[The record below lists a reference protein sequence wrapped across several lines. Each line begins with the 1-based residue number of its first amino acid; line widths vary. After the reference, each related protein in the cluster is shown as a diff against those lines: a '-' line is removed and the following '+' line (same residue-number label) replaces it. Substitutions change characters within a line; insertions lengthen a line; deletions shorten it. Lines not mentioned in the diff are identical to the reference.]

1 MKNRTALVALQLGLS
16 ALLGAAAFSFM
27 PANHSITGDAAAV
40 SQSKDL
46 ARVHARRPMVAP
58 NYRQHDMTRLN
69 TGVTPVLPQSF
80 GDDYLADVVGEG
92 MYQWP
97 ADKLPIKVYIAPGND
112 VPGFRP
118 QFPDMIRKSFST
130 WQSATN
136 GRVSWV
142 EVQERA
148 KANIT
153 VDWTNG
159 VHERPEGTEAGKT
172 STMTRLNTET
182 NVGTIY
188 GARMQILTRLPE
200 REFAD
205 EEVQKTCLH
214 EAGHAFGIQGHSPH
228 RDDIMFY
235 AVSPTQKPRLTTRD
249 GATMTRLYSEYPVRT
264 GAAQALTATA
274 PRNSANN

>member
-1 MKNRTALVALQLGLS
+1 MKNRTALVALQLGLT
-16 ALLGAAAFSFM
+16 AILGASAFSFTLT
-27 PANHSITGDAAAV
+27 NHPISGADVAH
-40 SQSKDL
+40 SSDL
-46 ARVHARRPMVAP
+46 ARVHSRRPMVAP
-58 NYRQHDMTRLN
+58 NYQQRDMQRLS
-69 TGVTPVLPQSF
+69 TGVMPKLPQSV
-80 GDDYLADVVGEG
+80 GDDYLADVVEEG

-112 VPGFRP
+112 VPGYKP
-118 QFPDMIRKSFST
+118 QYREMIQKSFAT
-130 WQSATN
+130 WQGATN
-136 GRVSWV
+136 GRVSWL
-142 EVQERA
+142 EVNDRA
-148 KANIT
+148 QANIT

-214 EAGHAFGIQGHSPH
+214 EAGHALGIQGHSPY

-249 GATMTRLYSEYPVRT
+249 VFTMTRLYSEYPVRS
-264 GAAQALTATA
+264 AAAEAVTAIA
-274 PRNSANN
+274 PRKSTNN

>member
-1 MKNRTALVALQLGLS
+1 MKNRTALVALQLGFTALVGATALS
-16 ALLGAAAFSFM
+16 FTLT
-27 PANHSITGDAAAV
+27 NHSITNDTASV
-40 SQSKDL
+40 SHSTNL
-46 ARVHARRPMVAP
+46 ARVQSRRPVAAP
-58 NYRQHDMTRLN
+58 NYRQYDMQRLN
-69 TGVTPVLPQSF
+69 TGVTPVLPQSV
-80 GDDYLADVVGEG
+80 GNDYLADVVGEG

-112 VPGFRP
+112 VPGFKP
-118 QFPDMIRKSFST
+118 QYREMMEKSFST

-136 GRVSWV
+136 GRISWV
-142 EVQERA
+142 KVNDRA
-148 KANIT
+148 QANIT

-214 EAGHAFGIQGHSPH
+214 EAGHALGIQGHSPY

-235 AVSPTQKPRLTTRD
+235 AVSPTQKPYLTSRD
-249 GATMTRLYSEYPVRT
+249 GATMTRLYSEYPVRSS
-264 GAAQALTATA
+264 AAEAITAVA
-274 PRNSANN
+274 PRKSASN